1 MPRKN
6 VGKSGVTPCKH
17 FLLDKLLSQEAGV
30 YSNGIPWDSVSAVWI
45 DMTAGDGAPTR
56 VEKPELSCSPGIF
69 SKHTSFVVNR
79 KKPLK
84 VYLCEKNKKTFSDLA
99 LTMEGRWW
107 AHDVFPESKL
117 CTQLIKGDSSTYF
130 LDVPYESSC
139 FIYNDPNS
147 ITQWSYTEDLL
158 KSLPKYTRTLNTL
171 GCNVAGVKRG
181 LAENPEMSD
190 LWRNNINELLR
201 HQRHPAVLMAVGNAS
216 QWAYL
221 ITTPEQWIEDTKK
234 LCVKAWE
241 HTYKTSEEFRKQ
253 VGKKR
258 PRVFST
264 LEEDIDRFNLLLDEL
279 LMTKEQFEKEN
290 SAKQQE
296 LAV

>member
-1 MPRKN
+1 MARKN

-17 FLLDKLLSQEAGV
+17 FLLDKLLGQEAGV
-30 YSNGIPWDSVSAVWI
+30 YGRGIPADSLSAVWV

-69 SKHTSFVVNR
+69 SKHASYVLKC

-84 VYLCEKNKKTFSDLA
+84 VFLCEKNKKTFSDLT
-99 LTMEGRWW
+99 LIMNGRWW
-107 AHDVFPESKL
+107 AHDVYPESKT
-117 CTQLIKGDSSTYF
+117 CMQLIGDDSSDYF
-130 LDVPYESSC
+130 LDVPFDSSC

-147 ITQWSYTEDLL
+147 ITQWSYTEELL

-171 GCNVAGVKRG
+171 GCNVAGVKRE
-181 LAENPEMSD
+181 LAKNPEMSK
-190 LWRNNINELLR
+190 LWRDNIHQLLNY
-201 HQRHPAVLMAVGNAS
+201 QRHPAVLMAVGNAS

-234 LCVKAWE
+234 LCIKAWE
-241 HTYKTSEEFRKQ
+241 YTYKISEEFRKQ

-264 LEEDIDRFNLLLDEL
+264 FEKDNFNFLLDEL
-279 LMTKEQFEKEN
+279 LMTKEQFEN
-290 SAKQQE
+290 QNTDKQTE
-296 LAV
+296 LPV